1 MKTNNSNHTPIITAK
16 TLILISLA
24 LGLAPLAAQSCSTY
38 YVSPT
43 GNDNNP
49 GTLASPWKSIM
60 TSGYKIKPCDT
71 LYARGGVY
79 KEYGI
84 YLSQVGTAAAPTK
97 VLAYGTELP
106 VLDGTGTQA
115 GMYDGFFNLN
125 GQYITVQGFEVRF
138 GGVGVYLNGNY
149 NTVSNMN
156 VHDMQ
161 QNGILARGDYSVV
174 QNSQVHQTC
183 LNHYNYLHNIAGGLA
198 NWGSGLSAA
207 RNLITGITKNATLTG
222 NTVYNNWGEGLST
235 YEANGTVM
243 SNNVVYDNWT
253 TNAYISDASNVI
265 FHDNL
270 VYNTP
275 GNIMGNGLANVLSL
289 ADEVSAMPRSS
300 NNTVINNMFL
310 NGNVSLFSWTLV
322 PNSGLTNAF
331 FSNNTLVNGT
341 LQTGSINLASTVQ
354 NNVIQRTDGQQVSQI
369 NTLNNITF
377 NKNLWSGTPN
387 LKLINDLVA
396 APQLSLAG
404 TVSPG
409 QLTKNYFAPTSNS
422 PAIGKG
428 ASILVVTGSTLI
440 TNQAGT
446 VNVGAY
452 VTNPPINYTA
462 Q

>member
-1 MKTNNSNHTPIITAK
+1 
-16 TLILISLA
+16 
-24 LGLAPLAAQSCSTY
+24 
-38 YVSPT
+38 
-43 GNDNNP
+43 
-49 GTLASPWKSIM
+49 
-60 TSGYKIKPCDT
+60 
-71 LYARGGVY
+71 
-79 KEYGI
+79 
-84 YLSQVGTAAAPTK
+84 
-97 VLAYGTELP
+97 
-106 VLDGTGTQA
+106 
-115 GMYDGFFNLN
+115 
-125 GQYITVQGFEVRF
+125 
-138 GGVGVYLNGNY
+138 
-149 NTVSNMN
+149 
-156 VHDMQ
+156 
-161 QNGILARGDYSVV
+161 
-174 QNSQVHQTC
+174 
-183 LNHYNYLHNIAGGLA
+183 
-198 NWGSGLSAA
+198 
-207 RNLITGITKNATLTG
+207 
-222 NTVYNNWGEGLST
+222 
-235 YEANGTVM
+235 M